1 MLRLIFKCS
10 TLPPLEE
17 QVSQTFL
24 RLHYRLK
31 YYDGI
36 EILTQLISDLHAVR
50 SGILLWS
57 ENIVEINKQI
67 KRQFL
72 SAAS

>member
-50 SGILLWS
+50 SGIPL
-57 ENIVEINKQI
+57 
-67 KRQFL
+67 
-72 SAAS
+72 